1 MKRFAHVPISDLDR
15 YDGLDCEYSTGKRR
29 YIVEHDGKTDY
40 YPSVTTILS
49 NDPVKQ
55 KSLAA
60 WRTRVGVEEAN
71 KISKRAA
78 GRGEILHKICEDYLN
93 NKEEYLSPR
102 HDANAMFFD
111 LKTKL
116 DEKVEYV
123 VSQEVAL
130 VSHTLRI
137 AGRVDLIANWDGH
150 LAVIDFKQ
158 SNRPKKIEWVGD
170 YFKQISAYTA
180 MVYEMTDTLIQ
191 HGVIMIAVDG
201 ASPQIFEF
209 NPWDHIKDLCADIY
223 RYEDSLA

>member
-1 MKRFAHVPISDLDR
+1 M
-15 YDGLDCEYSTGKRR
+15 
-29 YIVEHDGKTDY
+29 
-40 YPSVTTILS
+40 
-49 NDPVKQ
+49 
-55 KSLAA
+55 
-60 WRTRVGVEEAN
+60 
-71 KISKRAA
+71 
-78 GRGEILHKICEDYLN
+78 
-93 NKEEYLSPR
+93 
-102 HDANAMFFD
+102 
-111 LKTKL
+111 
-116 DEKVEYV
+116 
-123 VSQEVAL
+123 AL

>member
-1 MKRFAHVPISDLDR
+1 MRFQHTPIDNLDR

-29 YIVEHDGKTDY
+29 YIVEHDGQMEY

-49 NDPVKQ
+49 NDPEKQ

-60 WRTRVGVEEAN
+60 WRKRIGVEEAER
-71 KISKRAA
+71 ISKRAA

-93 NKEEYLSPR
+93 NKEEYLSTR

-111 LKTKL
+111 IKGKL
-116 DEKVEYV
+116 DDNVNEV

-137 AGRVDLIANWDGH
+137 AGRVDLIAKWDGDY
-150 LAVIDFKQ
+150 AIIDFKQ
-158 SNRPKKIEWVGD
+158 SNRPKRLEWIQD

-180 MVYEMTDTLIQ
+180 MVYEMTDILIKR
-191 HGVIMIAVDG
+191 GIVLIAVDG
-201 ASPQIFEF
+201 SEPQMFEF
-209 NPWDHIKDLCADIY
+209 NPWDHIKSLCDDIK
-223 RYEDSLA
+223 RYEDMVA